1 MNRGAADRWLT
12 WVILPA
18 CAALVFSA
26 TTLSRHAWVG
36 TSVRSDRVATV
47 EPGSPGALAGLRAG
61 DRITLVGEQPVASSL
76 DTDPLRHAL
85 PGRPLLLERERA
97 GISSLVWL
105 VPAPLPERERQFL
118 VFLFAV
124 ACGFLLLGGW
134 VWSERRDRLTRAFLV
149 LCVAF
154 AGMLTPEPRLDSRA
168 WQLTYDLGY
177 LAAQL
182 FAPIVFAHFFAL
194 FPEPAARTR
203 DRLWVRMGYGAAT
216 ALWLVGLALVIE
228 GVFGPGHW
236 SAALPVIGAGGLA
249 LFAAGMVG
257 GLVLITRSFLRAGS
271 ADARRRLR
279 VALFGTILGAAP
291 FVIMVAWHNLAP
303 GTAIPGERLSVAFT
317 LCVPASFA
325 WAIAVHRVFD
335 FRVALRAVTVLLL
348 AAGAAALTY
357 AAGEW
362 VADAWWPALGE
373 GVSGA
378 SLAFLAMVAALAGPA
393 RPALSRVGA
402 RVVPIAGEISLASW
416 VPSPDAVRAG
426 ARALLAEA
434 CEVAVV
440 ALRLD
445 GCSALRERDGRVE
458 PVAFAGARLSPTL
471 GAGFLQA
478 LEGAHG
484 PLEIAALDLTHEDRD
499 TLELAGVHWALPVPG
514 VPTPAVLLLG
524 RRLAG
529 LWLDRGE
536 ARDLG
541 HLTHHL
547 AVALENAE
555 LRREKQL
562 RVALDRELEEAHRVQ
577 ARRLP
582 RRTPVYPTLDCAAV
596 TLSTESVGGDY
607 YDFIELGPREFTLAV
622 GDAAGHGVPAAL
634 VLAGVQ
640 SRFRAEAQRA
650 RGPGDLL
657 EALNRDLV
665 AVAQPERFV
674 SLLCAR
680 VDVTGGVVRF
690 ANAGLMPPLV
700 RRADGRCEEFSDS
713 GMLLGVR
720 GEEHYPVSAVELNA
734 GDLALVYSDGLT
746 EASRDGRLFGLD
758 GVQAVL
764 DRHGHRRAADVVEE
778 LLLAVRAW
786 ANEPLDDL
794 TIVVLRQI
802 TQPGHR
808 ARSGQRAIK
817 SAAVPS
823 DIAP

>member
-1 MNRGAADRWLT
+1 MERSAADRWLT

-18 CAALVFSA
+18 CAALVISA
-26 TTLSRHAWVG
+26 MTLSRHAWVG
-36 TSVRSDRVATV
+36 TSVRADRVATV
-47 EPGSPGALAGLRAG
+47 EPGSPGALAGLKPG
-61 DRITLVGEQPVASSL
+61 DRIRLVGEHPFASSL
-76 DTDPLRHAL
+76 DADPLRHAQ

-97 GISSLVWL
+97 GRTHLVWL
-105 VPAPLPERERQFL
+105 APSPLPEGERQFL
-118 VFLFAV
+118 AFLFAI

-168 WQLTYDLGY
+168 WQLAYDLGY

-182 FAPIVFAHFFAL
+182 FAPLVFAHFFAL
-194 FPEPAARTR
+194 FPEPLAHTR

-216 ALWLVGLALVIE
+216 ALWLVGLALVLE
-228 GVFGPGHW
+228 SMFGPGRW
-236 SAALPVIGAGGLA
+236 GALLQVLQVGGLA
-249 LFAAGMVG
+249 LFAAGMIG
-257 GLVLITRSFLRAGS
+257 GLVLIARSFLRARS
-271 ADARRRLR
+271 TDARRRLR
-279 VALFGTILGAAP
+279 VALFGTLLGASP
-291 FVIMVAWHNLAP
+291 FVAMVAWHNLVP
-303 GTAIPGERLSVAFT
+303 GAVIPGERMAVAFT
-317 LCVPASFA
+317 LFVPASFA

-348 AAGAAALTY
+348 AAVGGVLTY

-362 VADAWWPALGE
+362 VASAWWPALGE

-378 SLAFLAMVAALAGPA
+378 SLAFLAIVAALAGPA
-393 RPALSRVGA
+393 RPMLSRVGA
-402 RVVPIAGEISLASW
+402 RVVPIAGEISLAAW
-416 VPSPDAVRAG
+416 TPSAEASRAG
-426 ARALLAEA
+426 PASLLSEA
-434 CEVAVV
+434 CEVVAV

-445 GCSALRERDGRVE
+445 GCSAVWPREGGLT
-458 PVAFAGARLSPTL
+458 PVAFAGARLEPIL
-471 GAGFLQA
+471 GRGFLQA
-478 LEGAHG
+478 LRTVDG
-484 PLEIAALDLTHEDRD
+484 PVEIATLDLAHEDRD
-499 TLELAGVHWALPVPG
+499 SLELAGVHWALPVPG
-514 VPTPAVLLLG
+514 VPQPAVLLLG

-536 ARDLG
+536 ARDLA
-541 HLTHHL
+541 HLGQHI
-547 AVALENAE
+547 AVALENVE
-555 LRREKQL
+555 LRRQARQ
-562 RVALDRELEEAHRVQ
+562 RVALDREMEEAHQVQ

-665 AVAQPERFV
+665 AMEQPEKFV

-680 VDVTGGVVRF
+680 VDVTGGLLRF
-690 ANAGLMPPLV
+690 ANAGLSPPLV
-700 RRADGRCEEFSDS
+700 RRADGRCEEFRDS

-720 GEEHYPVSAVELNA
+720 DDERYPVSAVELNA

-746 EASRDGRLFGLD
+746 EASRDGRMFGLD
-758 GVQAVL
+758 GVRAVL

-778 LLLAVRAW
+778 LLQAVRAF

-802 TQPGHR
+802 TQPGQR

-817 SAAVPS
+817 PAAAPA
-823 DIAP
+823 DIAT